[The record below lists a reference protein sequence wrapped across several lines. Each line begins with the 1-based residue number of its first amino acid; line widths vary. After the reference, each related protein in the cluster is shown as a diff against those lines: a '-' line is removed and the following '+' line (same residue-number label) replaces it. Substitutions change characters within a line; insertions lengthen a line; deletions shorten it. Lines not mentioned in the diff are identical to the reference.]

1 MRILQIDVSFYLP
14 ACQSL
19 KEKRRRLGRLGDK
32 LGKTHQIAVSES
44 GGHNR
49 HQHST
54 WSFVVVGASSA
65 SIDRHCARI
74 ETVCQELDAVV
85 SNIDR
90 QWLR

>member
-1 MRILQIDVSFYLP
+1 MRILLINVSFHLP
-14 ACQSL
+14 GCQSL
-19 KEKRRRLGRLGDK
+19 KEKRRRLGRIGDK
-32 LGKTHQIAVSES
+32 LGKTPQIAVSES
-44 GGHNR
+44 GGQNQ

-65 SIDRHCARI
+65 LLDRHCARI
-74 ETVCQELDAVV
+74 ETVCMELDAVV